1 MSVAVTEELVFLSK
15 TEVAERLGMK
25 SVRSLNKV
33 KLPPH
38 DARIGNTPGWKPITI
53 DVWHAERW
61 RDRWGYVAKGPG
73 WQPEPVK
80 AEPQK
85 V

>member
-1 MSVAVTEELVFLSK
+1 MSGAVAEELVFLSK

-38 DARIGNTPGWKPITI
+38 DARIGNTLGWKPITI
-53 DVWHAERW
+53 DVWHAERPG
-61 RDRWGYVAKGPG
+61 RGYHGG
-73 WQPEPVK
+73 R
-80 AEPQK
+80 
-85 V
+85 

>member
-38 DARIGNTPGWKPITI
+38 DARIGNTLGWLPVTI
-53 DVWHAERW
+53 DSWHAERPG
-61 RDRWGYVAKGPG
+61 RGYHGG
-73 WQPEPVK
+73 R
-80 AEPQK
+80 
-85 V
+85 